1 MDNEKKYI
9 LTNLVSAK
17 PMTKGEYRLYVKNNN
32 YQNVNVPS
40 IFKGL
45 MNSEQSI
52 HVEGYMVEMYGNVMW
67 FPKKVFELMAIQVV
81 DNKKLPSGVN
91 IDEAMVDDF
100 ISCHDTMTVGNKTT
114 VVRAT
119 LRNGFEIIESSG
131 CVDDANYDLGV
142 GEQVCLKKIKTKVW
156 EYLGFLLQSAWR
168 GF

>member
-1 MDNEKKYI
+1 
-9 LTNLVSAK
+9 
-17 PMTKGEYRLYVKNNN
+17 
-32 YQNVNVPS
+32 
-40 IFKGL
+40 
-45 MNSEQSI
+45 
-52 HVEGYMVEMYGNVMW
+52 MYGNVMW

-142 GEQVCLKKIKTKVW
+142 GEKVCLKKIKTKVW
-156 EYLGFLLQSAWR
+156 EYLGFLLQSA
-168 GF
+168 